1 MAGKLADVAKQ
12 AGVSE
17 ATVSRVLNG
26 KPGISDATRA
36 AVLTA
41 LDVIGYERPT
51 HLRVRR
57 ARMVGLIVP
66 ELQNPIFPALAEV
79 VAGALAQRGFNAVL
93 CTRTGSMSEAE
104 YVEMLLER
112 QVSGMIFAGGQYAE
126 ADAPH
131 EHYLRLLQLRLP
143 VVLVNAAAEHLDFPR
158 VSTDDAAAMQQA
170 YAHLAYLRHERIGLI
185 LGPPD
190 HVPSLR
196 KLAAFEVEVNRATG
210 EPLPEELVERT
221 RFSLEGGH
229 AAAGRLIARG
239 VTGIICASDPL
250 ALGAIRAARRNGLS
264 VPTDLSVI
272 GYDDST
278 FMSCTDPPLTTV
290 RQPIEAIGRAAVEI
304 LAGQIEGSAVSADEL
319 FFEPEVVARGST
331 ANVPDRALARL

>member
-1 MAGKLADVAKQ
+1 MAGKLADIAKQ

-26 KPGISDATRA
+26 KSGISDATRA

-41 LDVIGYERPT
+41 LDVIGYDRPT

-57 ARMVGLIVP
+57 ARMVGLVVP

-79 VAGALAQRGFNAVL
+79 IAGALAQRGFNAVL

-104 YVEMLLER
+104 YVDMLLER
-112 QVSGMIFAGGQYAE
+112 QVSGMVFAGGQYAE

-131 EHYLRLLQLRLP
+131 DHYMRLLKLRLP

-158 VSTDDAAAMQQA
+158 VSTDDAVSMEQA
-170 YAHLAYLRHERIGLI
+170 YAHLAYLGHERIGLV
-185 LGPPD
+185 LGPLD
-190 HVPSLR
+190 HVPSRR
-196 KLAAFEVEVNRATG
+196 KLEAFERCSPNG
-210 EPLPEELVERT
+210 GLVERT
-221 RFSLEGGH
+221 RFSLEGGR
-229 AAAGRLIARG
+229 AAAARLIDGG

-250 ALGAIRAARRNGLS
+250 ALGAIRAARRARLS
-264 VPTDLSVI
+264 VPDDVSVV
-272 GYDDST
+272 GYDDSA

-290 RQPIEAIGRAAVEI
+290 RQPIDAIGRAAVE
-304 LAGQIEGSAVSADEL
+304 LLTGQIEGSPVSAEEL
-319 FFEPEVVARGST
+319 FFEPEIVARGST
-331 ANVPDRALARL
+331 AAARSRA